1 MQDLITKLGIDWK
14 LLLAQVVNFGILV
27 YILQRFVFKPIV
39 AALNERQN
47 KIKENIALGEEIKK
61 KLAEAEEA
69 KAEVLKQ
76 ARLDGDK
83 ILKEADKNAT
93 KLKEEKLQ
101 ETRVEALTIISQG
114 RAQIEKDR
122 ASLRTELKKE
132 TGELISLAIE
142 KSMGDIINESAQNK
156 LKEQA
161 LASLK

>member
-1 MQDLITKLGIDWK
+1 MADLITKLGIDWK

-47 KIKENIALGEEIKK
+47 KIKENIQLGEEIKK

-69 KAEVLKQ
+69 KAEVLKK

-83 ILKEADKNAT
+83 ILKEAEKNAT
-93 KLKEEKLQ
+93 KLKEEKLH
-101 ETRVEALTIISQG
+101 ETRAEALTLIAQG

-132 TGELISLAIE
+132 TGQLISLAIE
-142 KSMGDIINESAQNK
+142 KSMGDIIGESAQAK
-156 LKEQA
+156 LRDQA
-161 LASLK
+161 VSSLK